1 MTTEKLVYHALKR
14 GISLQDFKDL
24 TIGMILGQII
34 EYNNFEFTEEE
45 KETVRVATQDDF
57 DNF

>member
-1 MTTEKLVYHALKR
+1 MTTEKLLYHALKR

-24 TIGMILGQII
+24 TIGMILGLII
-34 EYNNFEFTEEE
+34 EYNNFEFTEDE
-45 KETVRVATQDDF
+45 KETVRMAKQEDF